1 MQIIRGLRN
10 LSEKPPNAVV
20 TIGNFDGVHL
30 GHQAIFARVMER
42 AGKIGGT
49 SVVYTFDPHPLKILA
64 PEQNVSLICAF
75 KKKMELISAYG
86 IDMTVCA
93 DFTREFARMH
103 PRDFA
108 KKLMTGLGM
117 DTVVVGHDYSF
128 GHGKTGTIDYLVKM
142 GKELGFIVEVIDA
155 VVMDKERISSS
166 IIRKLIDSGDIDK
179 SNRFL
184 NRCYSIA
191 GKVVSGYKRGKAIGF
206 PTANLDTPYEV
217 IPAVGVYA
225 VFVSVKGGEV
235 LDGVVNIGYNPTF
248 DRDDF
253 IVEVHLLDYDNDIYG
268 AETEVYFIERLR
280 DERSFK
286 NVEQLQA
293 QIKKDIL
300 NAKAILEKTRKA
312 KSCIDPRL

>member
-1 MQIIRGLRN
+1 LQIIRGLRN
-10 LSEKPPNAVV
+10 LSTKPPGVVV

-30 GHQAIFARVMER
+30 GHQAIFKRVIER
-42 AGKIGGT
+42 AGQIAGT

-64 PEQNVSLICAF
+64 PEQSVSLICAF
-75 KKKMELISAYG
+75 KKKMELIAAYG

-93 DFTREFARMH
+93 DFTRQFARMH

-128 GHGKTGTIDYLVKM
+128 GHGKTGTIDYLKKM
-142 GKELGFIVEVIDA
+142 GEELGFKVEVIGA
-155 VVMDKERISSS
+155 VEVDKVRVSSS
-166 IIRKLIDSGDIDK
+166 IIRDLIDGGDINK
-179 SNRFL
+179 GNRLL

-225 VFVSVKGGEV
+225 VFVSVKGREV
-235 LDGVVNIGYNPTF
+235 LNGVVNVGYNPTF
-248 DRDDF
+248 NRDDF

-268 AETEVYFIERLR
+268 AETEIYFIERLR
-280 DERSFK
+280 DERNFE
-286 NVEQLQA
+286 NVQQLQA
-293 QIKKDIL
+293 QIKEDIH
-300 NAKAILEKTRKA
+300 NARAILDKA
-312 KSCIDPRL
+312 RQGSNCVDPRL